1 MHAPPYSSVPIGG
14 SSWGKSRACTCL
26 AISSSWAHCVE
37 AQQREGVPVHVLEAG
52 EHGAPDRGFVRE
64 RCGRRGGRPL
74 ILETPQTRRMTKTNP
89 AFAPFVELGQDVF
102 GNERNLRGPADELVL
117 LGSAL
122 GSDQHE
128 HRGTVGRGDGYPAA
142 AGSKLGVEGQIESKL
157 AQIEAQAA
165 ILVSDVDVDG
175 VDSEVRLGRRRVAI
189 ASEYMPVAPSAGCGS
204 GKVPRYGNVQ
214 IWTLKRG
221 GACL

>member
-74 ILETPQTRRMTKTNP
+74 ILETPQARRVTKANP
-89 AFAPFVELGQDVF
+89 AVAPFVELGQDIF
-102 GNERNLRGPADELVL
+102 GDERNLRGPADELVL

-128 HRGTVGRGDGYPAA
+128 NYASPTGMHK
-142 AGSKLGVEGQIESKL
+142 KLRATCAF
-157 AQIEAQAA
+157 AQ
-165 ILVSDVDVDG
+165 LF
-175 VDSEVRLGRRRVAI
+175 LF
-189 ASEYMPVAPSAGCGS
+189 
-204 GKVPRYGNVQ
+204 VPRAFYLFTPSPDCLPTLWICLTVVQ
-214 IWTLKRG
+214 LHWSRLRL
-221 GACL
+221 A